1 MEKPRLCVIRGLRE
15 GMQVTL
21 DVSPFTLGRKT
32 DNTLVLP
39 DPTISSYQARIVEHI
54 GLYWLEDL
62 GSTNGTYF
70 LPPRGKEFRLTKD
83 KPVLLVEGARIRLG
97 GHTTLQ
103 VEGMVASQQD
113 ATAWSLQQLQAFI
126 AGCYEGL
133 TALEPAQRQVV
144 LDDLHRFEEAI
155 RQTNSE
161 AELVHLVAEKLSMLS
176 KTVVGKYEPDESGL
190 PALPEDLPEPDS
202 PCRVPSLHNLFLSN
216 LQRILQE
223 LPGQEEEP

>member
-83 KPVLLVEGARIRLG
+83 KPVLLVEGACIRLG
-97 GHTTLQ
+97 GADHLAGGRCSCLPGGCYFQ
-103 VEGMVASQQD
+103 VV
-113 ATAWSLQQLQAFI
+113 ATA
-126 AGCYEGL
+126 AGI
-133 TALEPAQRQVV
+133 
-144 LDDLHRFEEAI
+144 HRWLLRRVDGAG
-155 RQTNSE
+155 
-161 AELVHLVAEKLSMLS
+161 AGAAA
-176 KTVVGKYEPDESGL
+176 SG
-190 PALPEDLPEPDS
+190 A
-202 PCRVPSLHNLFLSN
+202 
-216 LQRILQE
+216 
-223 LPGQEEEP
+223 G